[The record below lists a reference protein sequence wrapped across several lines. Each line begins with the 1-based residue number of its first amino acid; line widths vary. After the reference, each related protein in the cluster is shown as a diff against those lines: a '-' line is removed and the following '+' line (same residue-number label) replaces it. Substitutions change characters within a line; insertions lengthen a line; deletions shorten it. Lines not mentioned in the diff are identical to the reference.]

1 MFGTD
6 YILKTVLIIIFPT
19 YSFLDFQKCLENNEE
34 SLEKAK
40 QTLQELQTEQTTAK
54 QLLEAEEAE
63 QKKINIEVQEV
74 REKAMSTID
83 MEKSFPN
90 QRRLQS
96 LLYKGT
102 RVTWGKS
109 KKSKENGEIIRGFV
123 CNHTGTD
130 VQTFELDKTNL
141 SKKDVHDFIWDYIG
155 AGIANEWKKVG
166 QS

>member
-1 MFGTD
+1 MFGN
-6 YILKTVLIIIFPT
+6 ILKKVLIIIFPT

-109 KKSKENGEIIRGFV
+109 KKSKENEDIIRGFV

>member
-1 MFGTD
+1 MG
-6 YILKTVLIIIFPT
+6 
-19 YSFLDFQKCLENNEE
+19 
-34 SLEKAK
+34 AK
-40 QTLQELQTEQTTAK
+40 QTLQELQTEQTTAR
-54 QLLEAEEAE
+54 QLLDAEE
-63 QKKINIEVQEV
+63 KKINIEVQEV

-109 KKSKENGEIIRGFV
+109 KKSKENGDIIRGFV

-141 SKKDVHDFIWDYIG
+141 SKK
-155 AGIANEWKKVG
+155 
-166 QS
+166 